1 MVCLFSSLLGF
12 DGREGGCLSCPLT
25 NTSSYN
31 SCVLHLIEGF
41 YRLTRRQRE
50 TEEQLAELKD
60 LRERELEQFRGM
72 TEEWMETGEA
82 YKAEI
87 KRLELA
93 LAQESKDG
101 VARVALARHGS
112 LVDRAGSKR
121 FQARL
126 KRINKTE
133 SLGCW
138 LHSEWEGNSAD
149 RLIDT
154 ARKER
159 ESSSS
164 PEPADLV
171 EATSSYRTLGT
182 YTLGSA

>member
-1 MVCLFSSLLGF
+1 
-12 DGREGGCLSCPLT
+12 
-25 NTSSYN
+25 
-31 SCVLHLIEGF
+31 
-41 YRLTRRQRE
+41 
-50 TEEQLAELKD
+50 
-60 LRERELEQFRGM
+60 M

-101 VARVALARHGS
+101 VASVALARHGS

-133 SLGCW
+133 IQGMLAALG
-138 LHSEWEGNSAD
+138 WE
-149 RLIDT
+149 R
-154 ARKER
+154 
-159 ESSSS
+159 
-164 PEPADLV
+164 
-171 EATSSYRTLGT
+171 
-182 YTLGSA
+182 